1 MAVPE
6 SYLQTGKLLMDK
18 IKQNIIDRA
27 IGILSPRMA
36 LERMKYRSALAF
48 AGSYNGGSSR
58 RAALRNW
65 NPYAGDAN
73 EDTIHDLP
81 ALRAR
86 SRDLARNAPIGGAA
100 LNTLVTNV
108 IGTGLSMQSN
118 PDAKLLGMD
127 EQTANA
133 WKRNVESEW
142 MLWCESTD
150 CDAARINT
158 FYGLQALALRS
169 MLESGDVLAITPAIT
184 GRSGPYTLA
193 VQLVEADRLSNRNNE
208 RDTGNKIAGVTLDD
222 NGAPM
227 RYSITRQHPGSV
239 RPGQLE
245 WIDIDAYGKN
255 GRRNVIH
262 LFDRRRPGQVRGV
275 PYLAPVIEHLKQLSR
290 YSEAELQAAVISAAL
305 AIFVKM
311 DADAFQT
318 LFDGQ
323 SADTYIQGASSWDGS
338 VNTDLDGP
346 GKAVNLLP
354 GESVDVPSLG
364 RPNANYDPFFLSM
377 LKQIGPILE
386 IPFEVLIK
394 HFSSSYSAS
403 RAAMLDF
410 WRFVRVRRDFMA
422 TYFCE
427 PIKELWFEE
436 AIASGRIAAPGFFSD
451 PRIRQAW
458 TRVIWIGDSPGSIDP
473 EKEVNAAE
481 KRIHLGISTRE
492 KESIAYDGGDW
503 EANVTQLAKEQAMLE
518 SSGLVQEKQP
528 FTPSLP
534 QQG

>member
-1 MAVPE
+1 
-6 SYLQTGKLLMDK
+6 MDK
-18 IKQNIIDRA
+18 IKLNIVDKA
-27 IGILSPRMA
+27 ISIFSPRLA
-36 LERMKYRSALAF
+36 FDRLKYRSALAF

-73 EDTIHDLP
+73 EDTVHDLP

-133 WKRNVESEW
+133 WKHNVEAEW
-142 MLWCESTD
+142 MLWCDSVD
-150 CDAARINT
+150 CDASRTNN

-169 MLESGDVLAITPAIT
+169 MLESGDVIAITPAIT
-184 GRSGPYTLA
+184 GRSSPYTLA
-193 VQLVEADRLSNRNNE
+193 VQLIEADRLINRNNE
-208 RDTGNKIAGVTLDD
+208 RDTRSKIAGVTLDD
-222 NGAPM
+222 NGAPL
-227 RYSITRQHPGSV
+227 RYDITRQHPGAV
-239 RPGQLE
+239 RPSQIE
-245 WIDIDAYGKN
+245 WIEVDAWGKN
-255 GRRNVIH
+255 GRRRNVIH
-262 LFDRRRPGQVRGV
+262 LFERRRPGQVRGV
-275 PYLAPVIEHLKQLSR
+275 PYLAPVIEHLKQLAR

-323 SADTYIQGASSWDGS
+323 SADKYIEGASSWDGGIH
-338 VNTDLDGP
+338 TDLDGP

-354 GESVDVPSLG
+354 GESVEVPNLG

-377 LKQIGPILE
+377 LKQIGPVLE

-403 RAAMLDF
+403 RAALLDF

-451 PRIRQAW
+451 PRLRQAW
-458 TRVIWIGDSPGSIDP
+458 TRVSWVGDSPGSIDP
-473 EKEVNAAE
+473 EKEVRAAE
-481 KRIHLGISTRE
+481 KRIQLGISTRE

-503 EANVTQLAKEQAMLE
+503 EANVAQLAKEQAMMG
-518 SSGLVQEKQP
+518 SAGLVQEKQP
-528 FTPSLP
+528 DTQSLP
-534 QQG
+534 HPD